1 MNGDT
6 SRSLGIITARGGSK
20 RIPGKNIKP
29 FLGRPIIGY
38 SLEAALKSGCFAEL
52 MVSTDDEEIAE
63 VARALGA
70 SVPFMR
76 SAETSDDHATTSDV
90 VYEVLGEY
98 AGRGRTFDFCC
109 CIYPTAPFITAKKL
123 RRGLEI
129 LIGSGADS
137 VIPVVPFSFPV
148 QRALGID
155 EGRLVFLYPEHRSTR
170 SQDLPASFHDSG
182 QFYWIRTEAF
192 LRERTL
198 FMPCTLPLVL
208 PELEVQDIDTADD
221 WAIAEI
227 KMRVLREAG
236 KI

>member
-1 MNGDT
+1 
-6 SRSLGIITARGGSK
+6 
-20 RIPGKNIKP
+20 
-29 FLGRPIIGY
+29 
-38 SLEAALKSGCFAEL
+38 
-52 MVSTDDEEIAE
+52 
-63 VARALGA
+63 
-70 SVPFMR
+70 
-76 SAETSDDHATTSDV
+76 
-90 VYEVLGEY
+90 
-98 AGRGRTFDFCC
+98 
-109 CIYPTAPFITAKKL
+109 
-123 RRGLEI
+123 
-129 LIGSGADS
+129 
-137 VIPVVPFSFPV
+137 V